1 MFDLEDNEIFQ
12 EAKLTTKERDKL
24 PSSEFGIPEERAFP
38 LNDEEHI
45 RAAVSMFPH
54 AAKQYKPGLAQRILT
69 KAKKLGI
76 DTNGWDSLKA
86 YVNECDAVQ
95 EGFFVAGFGN
105 LRTRIANYLGDKFTV
120 SHVKKPMAAS
130 EMFDIKNNENTD
142 TVVKV
147 EGTGTGVKITAKT
160 GFEVERF
167 GSNVPLSNAFK
178 KLISV
183 IDSLFPG
190 QVVTESV
197 VYQEGAWNDIKN
209 GVNPLSKTRVFH
221 VSANKSLDGRVFQ
234 PRVPSYLEPYDSLSK
249 NFENDTT
256 ARISFSNSIEKALNA
271 LFVTI
276 TKNDPIKFNR
286 EMYVYTPDKPLNDY
300 KYKTTKEL
308 IRDKEVYDAN
318 VTNEIWILEP
328 VKLRLFG
335 VIKVNKIRNV
345 TRKKTTPNIDNE
357 STTRPYY
364 SYDWSW
370 VVPPRAAEKLIQS
383 STETLLYDLS
393 LELLNAVYGLI
404 KDGKV
409 QTSYTQTDIEK
420 YWRFNSK
427 FEDGFT
433 GGICYD
439 FTEYEAEYCK
449 DYDIQYNKY
458 YISMTDDNDALFTHS
473 FIVARDGSSYWY
485 IEAAFHEVAN
495 KMINNMKKFSSLTD
509 IFDFIV
515 SEMTEYYRLN
525 NYQFGIFDYT
535 KCDIPEGSTIKEFQ
549 SIVTSKGTTVY
560 DGDEAKIKTVQEGYN
575 AEDRS
580 PTGSGLDKNFNRG
593 LFYMN
598 MKTGE
603 LIAPNGSAHGTVK
616 RGNDYWVPIDEM
628 MAPVAYICNKKGYTT
643 SDCCQGHPACI
654 RIIEDNTIKNTTGVG
669 STPYIGIIGKHNFKN
684 LPHGWYQGSYGTPE
698 NPRTSIGLI
707 EIDCPSGTNID
718 TRKYTE
724 YYNKITKAISDLC
737 KYFEKLPP
745 LGQNNETPIKEAYVM
760 GDRSIDNF
768 RYLMES
774 ANEKEDIDTDDEDLN
789 EDNIDQ
795 LNDGDDDGVEV
806 SVSTTKFTMPT
817 DSDQQNDYDPRD
829 VERLNKLIAAES
841 DAINDY
847 FDATKDSNDET
858 LRRLYGDIGHEER
871 FHLEQLLYAKSTIT
885 GEKYEPRD
893 PEVKKEYEE
902 LLAMGMDEDTAMSTA
917 FDKRSMAQE
926 DDDSDDLDDEQEDA
940 EVLEFAVS
948 NFVASEELLETLH
961 TVRTPSLQKS
971 IDTFME
977 AYLIQEGIDN
987 VAAKAPS
994 VATANNVARN
1004 NGPIRM
1010 IFNGL
1015 KAIIRFVKKLA
1026 QNVKITCK
1034 KLLTRQKRIHQFI
1047 KQNGISGIFAN
1058 GVSLYF
1064 YNDKNCTYM
1073 DAALQYVDMCDRLTG
1088 IIANNVNMRNEW
1100 QHIAVLPSNV
1110 NPITFGNFDN
1120 GISILKGVVLT
1131 KTKVVVTQ
1139 DNKGKLAELFF
1150 GYTEQPANSQT
1161 GQSGNI
1167 MFKIQK
1173 ITDVTANYLDRV
1185 EKFMG
1190 KLQTAHDDPANGGRM
1205 NQFNEAIKSM
1215 GIIKNSIQKFVKA
1228 LTFDN
1233 NEIIK
1238 LDNGILND
1246 TKTKDA
1252 ARAQQPTQ
1260 QQP

>member
-54 AAKQYKPGLAQRILT
+54 AAKQYKPGLAQRILA

-76 DTNGWDSLKA
+76 DTRGWDSLKE

-105 LRTRIANYLGDKFTV
+105 LRTRIADYLGDKFTV

-167 GSNVPLSNAFK
+167 GNNVPLSNAFK

-190 QVVTESV
+190 QVVTES
-197 VYQEGAWNDIKN
+197 
-209 GVNPLSKTRVFH
+209 
-221 VSANKSLDGRVFQ
+221 
-234 PRVPSYLEPYDSLSK
+234 
-249 NFENDTT
+249 
-256 ARISFSNSIEKALNA
+256 
-271 LFVTI
+271 
-276 TKNDPIKFNR
+276 
-286 EMYVYTPDKPLNDY
+286 
-300 KYKTTKEL
+300 
-308 IRDKEVYDAN
+308 N
-318 VTNEIWILEP
+318 V
-328 VKLRLFG
+328 
-335 VIKVNKIRNV
+335 
-345 TRKKTTPNIDNE
+345 
-357 STTRPYY
+357 
-364 SYDWSW
+364 
-370 VVPPRAAEKLIQS
+370 
-383 STETLLYDLS
+383 
-393 LELLNAVYGLI
+393 
-404 KDGKV
+404 
-409 QTSYTQTDIEK
+409 
-420 YWRFNSK
+420 
-427 FEDGFT
+427 
-433 GGICYD
+433 
-439 FTEYEAEYCK
+439 
-449 DYDIQYNKY
+449 
-458 YISMTDDNDALFTHS
+458 
-473 FIVARDGSSYWY
+473 
-485 IEAAFHEVAN
+485 
-495 KMINNMKKFSSLTD
+495 
-509 IFDFIV
+509 
-515 SEMTEYYRLN
+515 
-525 NYQFGIFDYT
+525 
-535 KCDIPEGSTIKEFQ
+535 
-549 SIVTSKGTTVY
+549 
-560 DGDEAKIKTVQEGYN
+560 
-575 AEDRS
+575 EDRS

-643 SDCCQGHPACI
+643 SDCCQGHPACS
-654 RIIEDNTIKNTTGVG
+654 RMIEDNIIKNVPEAG

-684 LPHGWYQGSYGTPE
+684 LPHGWYQGQYGTPE
-698 NPRTSIGLI
+698 NPRTSINLYQ
-707 EIDCPSGTNID
+707 IDSPSGTNID

-871 FHLEQLLYAKSTIT
+871 FHLEQLLYAKSTLT

-926 DDDSDDLDDEQEDA
+926 DDDSDDLEDEQEDA

-994 VATANNVARN
+994 TATTNNVARNN

-1100 QHIAVLPSNV
+1100 QHTAVLPSNV

-1150 GYTEQPANSQT
+1150 GYTEQPANPQT

-1228 LTFDN
+1228 LTYDN

-1252 ARAQQPTQ
+1252 AREQQPAQ

>member
-1 MFDLEDNEIFQ
+1 MFNLEDEEIFQ
-12 EAKLTTKERDKL
+12 EAKLTAKERDAI

-54 AAKQYKPGLAQRILT
+54 AAKQYKPGLAQRILA

-76 DTNGWDSLKA
+76 DTSGWDSLKE

-105 LRTRIANYLGDKFTV
+105 LRTRIADYLGDKFTV

-147 EGTGTGVKITAKT
+147 EGTGTGIKITAKT

-167 GSNVPLSNAFK
+167 GNNVPLSNAFK
-178 KLISV
+178 KLISI

-190 QVVTESV
+190 QVVAES
-197 VYQEGAWNDIKN
+197 YQHDNYVEDHLQQ
-209 GVNPLSKTRVFH
+209 LSGKIH
-221 VSANKSLDGRVFQ
+221 
-234 PRVPSYLEPYDSLSK
+234 DS
-249 NFENDTT
+249 E
-256 ARISFSNSIEKALNA
+256 
-271 LFVTI
+271 
-276 TKNDPIKFNR
+276 
-286 EMYVYTPDKPLNDY
+286 
-300 KYKTTKEL
+300 
-308 IRDKEVYDAN
+308 
-318 VTNEIWILEP
+318 
-328 VKLRLFG
+328 
-335 VIKVNKIRNV
+335 
-345 TRKKTTPNIDNE
+345 
-357 STTRPYY
+357 
-364 SYDWSW
+364 
-370 VVPPRAAEKLIQS
+370 
-383 STETLLYDLS
+383 
-393 LELLNAVYGLI
+393 YGLI

-420 YWRFNSK
+420 YWRFNSE

-439 FTEYEAEYCK
+439 FTEYESEYCK
-449 DYDIQYNKY
+449 SYDIPYNKY
-458 YISMTDDNDALFTHS
+458 YISMTNDDGVLFTHS
-473 FIVARDGSSYWY
+473 FVVAQDGSSYWY
-485 IEAAFHEVAN
+485 IEAAFHRVAN

-515 SEMTEYYRLN
+515 TEMTEHYRLN

-535 KCDIPEGSTIKEFQ
+535 GCDIPEGSTIKEFQ

-560 DGDEAKIKTVQEGYN
+560 DGAKSKTTTVQEGYN

-643 SDCCQGHPACI
+643 SDCCQGHPACD
-654 RIIEDNTIKNTTGVG
+654 RMIEDNIIKTVAGG
-669 STPYIGIIGKHNFKN
+669 GPKPYIGIIGKHNFKN

-698 NPRTSIGLI
+698 NPRTSINLI
-707 EIDCPSGTNID
+707 EIDSPSGTNID

-724 YYNKITKAISDLC
+724 FYNKTTKAIGDLC

-795 LNDGDDDGVEV
+795 LNDGDDDDVEV

-871 FHLEQLLYAKSTIT
+871 FHLEQLLYAKSTLT

-977 AYLIQEGIDN
+977 AYLIQEGVDN

-994 VATANNVARN
+994 AATANNVARN

-1064 YNDKNCTYM
+1064 YNDKNCTYL

-1100 QHIAVLPSNV
+1100 QHTAVLPSNV

-1150 GYTEQPANSQT
+1150 GYTDQPANPQT

-1228 LTFDN
+1228 LTYDN

-1252 ARAQQPTQ
+1252 ARAQQPAQ